1 MGLGSKL
8 AQKLPLQGVQTKEVY
23 LWTKLVGFLK
33 SQDELKLDQNWS
45 KRGLEGFKIAGTF
58 FSELQI
64 LKKIEVVIQILL
76 IMATF
81 TPGH

>member
-33 SQDELKLDQNWS
+33 SQDELKLDQN
-45 KRGLEGFKIAGTF
+45 
-58 FSELQI
+58 
-64 LKKIEVVIQILL
+64 
-76 IMATF
+76 
-81 TPGH
+81 